1 MQGHITHLPVA
12 ELHHLGLQRLTTFAT
27 CLGPFAALALGACAG
42 RARPTAVSPAEIPAL
57 EQQARAQPGNATV
70 RFRLAAALAAA
81 NRCDTAVVVVQAA
94 QLLAPEDV
102 TGPLV
107 TGHCQEADGRYD
119 LAFQTYGN
127 FADAHPQTRGVAV
140 LRAKQQLA
148 LRAGAVQ
155 NARAA
160 LTHEAELTSQPPEPA
175 TLAVLP
181 MTVSGDSTYQPL
193 SRGLAE
199 LVTTDLALVRSLRL
213 VERVQVGA
221 LLDELKL
228 GQSGKVDPATAAR
241 VGHMLRA
248 ERMVQGVASISKN
261 APVQLSASLVAGD
274 GSVRAGSQVSG
285 PFKSLL
291 DLEKRLV
298 FDVAAG
304 LGIQLTDAE
313 RQRILAQGPKN
324 LTAFL
329 AYSDGITAL
338 DRGDY
343 AAAARAFSAS
353 VRADP
358 SFGAAQQGLQIA
370 QAAPTVE
377 GSGITEVTTV
387 VQTTEQNTEP
397 ATDPIGGA
405 ISSAGQ
411 DVAPTLSDQL
421 SQNTGGGTTDRQP
434 TVDDRG
440 IGSVTQASGIIRIIF
455 RRPP

>member
-1 MQGHITHLPVA
+1 VRT
-12 ELHHLGLQRLTTFAT
+12 
-27 CLGPFAALALGACAG
+27 
-42 RARPTAVSPAEIPAL
+42 TAVSPAEIPAL
-57 EQQARAQPGNATV
+57 VQQARAQPGNAAV
-70 RFRLAAALAAA
+70 RFRLAAGLAAA
-81 NRCDTAVVVVQAA
+81 SRCDTALVVTQAA

-102 TGPLV
+102 QGPLV
-107 TGHCQEADGRYD
+107 KGYCQEADSRYD
-119 LAFQTYGN
+119 LAFQTYRD
-127 FADAHPQTRGVAV
+127 FADAHPQARGVAV

-155 NARAA
+155 SARAA
-160 LTHEAELTSQPPEPA
+160 LTHEAELSSQPPQPA

-213 VERVQVGA
+213 VERMQVGA

-228 GQSGKVDPATAAR
+228 GQVGQVDPGTAAR
-241 VGHMLRA
+241 LGHMLRA
-248 ERMVQGVASISKN
+248 ERMVQGVATISKN
-261 APVQLSASLVAGD
+261 APVQLSASLVSSD

-285 PFKSLL
+285 SFKALL

-343 AAAARAFSAS
+343 QAASRAFSAS

-358 SFGAAQQGLQIA
+358 SFGAAQQGLQTS
-370 QAAPTVE
+370 QAAPAVA
-377 GSGITEVTTV
+377 GAGAGDLTTV
-387 VQTTEQNTEP
+387 VQTAEQNTEP
-397 ATDPIGGA
+397 VTDPVGGA
-405 ISSAGQ
+405 ISSATA
-411 DVAPTLSDQL
+411 DVAPTMTDQL
-421 SQNTGGGTTDRQP
+421 TQDTGGNTTDRQP

-440 IGSVTQASGIIRIIF
+440 IGSITRASGIIRIIF

>member
-1 MQGHITHLPVA
+1 MA
-12 ELHHLGLQRLTTFAT
+12 
-27 CLGPFAALALGACAG
+27 
-42 RARPTAVSPAEIPAL
+42 
-57 EQQARAQPGNATV
+57 
-70 RFRLAAALAAA
+70 
-81 NRCDTAVVVVQAA
+81 QAA
-94 QLLAPEDV
+94 QLLAPDDV

-107 TGHCQEADGRYD
+107 KGHCQEADGRFD
-119 LAFQTYGN
+119 LAFQTYRD

-148 LRAGAVQ
+148 LRSGAVQ
-155 NARAA
+155 SARAA
-160 LTHEAELTSQPPEPA
+160 LTHEAELSTQPAQPA

-181 MTVSGDSTYQPL
+181 LTVSGDSIYQPL

-199 LVTTDLALVRSLRL
+199 LMTTDLALVRSLRL
-213 VERVQVGA
+213 VERLQVGA
-221 LLDELKL
+221 LLDEMKL
-228 GQSGKVDPATAAR
+228 GQTTKVDPATAAR
-241 VGHMLRA
+241 MGHMLRA
-248 ERMVQGVASISKN
+248 ERMVQGVATISKT
-261 APVQLSASLVAGD
+261 APVQLSAALVSAD
-274 GSVRAGSQVSG
+274 GSVRAGSQVNGS
-285 PFKSLL
+285 FKALL

-343 AAAARAFSAS
+343 QAATRAFSAS

-358 SFGAAQQGLQIA
+358 SFGAAQQGLQTS
-370 QAAPTVE
+370 QTAPSVQ
-377 GSGITEVTTV
+377 GGGAGDLTTA
-387 VQTTEQNTEP
+387 VQTAEQNSEP
-397 ATDPIGGA
+397 PVDPIGGV
-405 ISSAGQ
+405 ISSGGQ
-411 DVAPTLSDQL
+411 DVAPTLTDQL
-421 SQNTGGGTTDRQP
+421 TTTGTGDNNTDRQP

-440 IGSVTQASGIIRIIF
+440 IGSITQASGIIRIIF

>member
-1 MQGHITHLPVA
+1 M
-12 ELHHLGLQRLTTFAT
+12 
-27 CLGPFAALALGACAG
+27 PFAALALGACAG
-42 RARPTAVSPAEIPAL
+42 RARTTAVTPAEIPGL
-57 EQQARAQPGNATV
+57 VQQARAQPGNAAV

-81 NRCDTAVVVVQAA
+81 NRCDTAVVVASAA
-94 QLLAPEDV
+94 QLLAPDDV

-107 TGHCQEADGRYD
+107 KGHCQEADSRFD
-119 LAFQTYGN
+119 LAFQTYRD
-127 FADAHPQTRGVAV
+127 FADAHPQARGVAV

-148 LRAGAVQ
+148 LRAGAIQ
-155 NARAA
+155 NAHAA
-160 LTHEAELTSQPPEPA
+160 LTHEAELTSQPPQPS

-213 VERVQVGA
+213 VERLQVGA
-221 LLDELKL
+221 LLDEMKL
-228 GQSGKVDPATAAR
+228 GQSGRVDPTTAAR
-241 VGHMLRA
+241 MGHMLRA
-248 ERMVQGVASISKN
+248 ERMVQGVATISKN
-261 APVQLSASLVAGD
+261 APVQLSASLVSGD
-274 GSVRAGSQVSG
+274 GTVRAGSQVSG
-285 PFKSLL
+285 PFKGLL

-304 LGIQLTDAE
+304 LGIQLTEAE

-343 AAAARAFSAS
+343 QAASRAFSAS

-358 SFGAAQQGLQIA
+358 SFGAAQQGLQTS
-370 QAAPTVE
+370 QTAP
-377 GSGITEVTTV
+377 GLSGTGAGDLTTV
-387 VQTTEQNTEP
+387 VQTAEQNSEP
-397 ATDPIGGA
+397 PTDPVGGA

-411 DVAPTLSDQL
+411 DVAPTLTDQL
-421 SQNTGGGTTDRQP
+421 TQDTGGNTTDRQP

-440 IGSVTQASGIIRIIF
+440 IGSITQASGIIRIIF

>member
-1 MQGHITHLPVA
+1 VA
-12 ELHHLGLQRLTTFAT
+12 
-27 CLGPFAALALGACAG
+27 
-42 RARPTAVSPAEIPAL
+42 
-57 EQQARAQPGNATV
+57 
-70 RFRLAAALAAA
+70 
-81 NRCDTAVVVVQAA
+81 QAA
-94 QLLAPEDV
+94 QLLAPDDV

-107 TGHCQEADGRYD
+107 KGHCQEADGRFD
-119 LAFQTYGN
+119 LAFQTYRD

-148 LRAGAVQ
+148 LRSGAVQ
-155 NARAA
+155 SARAA
-160 LTHEAELTSQPPEPA
+160 LTHEAELSTQPAQPA

-181 MTVSGDSTYQPL
+181 LTVSGDSIYQPL

-199 LVTTDLALVRSLRL
+199 LMTTDLALVRSLRL
-213 VERVQVGA
+213 VERLQVGA
-221 LLDELKL
+221 LLDEMKL
-228 GQSGKVDPATAAR
+228 GQTTKVDPATAAR
-241 VGHMLRA
+241 MGHMLRA
-248 ERMVQGVASISKN
+248 ERMVQGVATISKT
-261 APVQLSASLVAGD
+261 APVQLSAALVSAD
-274 GSVRAGSQVSG
+274 GSVRAGSQVNGS
-285 PFKSLL
+285 FKALL

-343 AAAARAFSAS
+343 QAAARAFSAS

-358 SFGAAQQGLQIA
+358 SFGAAQQGLQTS
-370 QAAPTVE
+370 QTAPSVQ
-377 GSGITEVTTV
+377 GGGAGDLTTV
-387 VQTTEQNTEP
+387 VQTAEQNSEP
-397 ATDPIGGA
+397 PVDPIGGV
-405 ISSAGQ
+405 ISSGGQ
-411 DVAPTLSDQL
+411 DVAPTLTDQL
-421 SQNTGGGTTDRQP
+421 TTTGTGDNNTDRQP

-440 IGSVTQASGIIRIIF
+440 IGSITQASGIIRIIF

>member
-1 MQGHITHLPVA
+1 M
-12 ELHHLGLQRLTTFAT
+12 
-27 CLGPFAALALGACAG
+27 
-42 RARPTAVSPAEIPAL
+42 
-57 EQQARAQPGNATV
+57 QQAHAQPGNAAV

-94 QLLAPEDV
+94 QLLAPDDV

-107 TGHCQEADGRYD
+107 KGYCQEADGRFD
-119 LAFQTYGN
+119 LAFQTYRD
-127 FADAHPQTRGVAV
+127 FAAAHPQTRGVAV

-148 LRAGAVQ
+148 LRSGAIQ
-155 NARAA
+155 SAHAA
-160 LTHEAELTSQPPEPA
+160 LTHEAELSSQPPQPS

-181 MTVSGDSTYQPL
+181 MTISGDSTYQPL

-213 VERVQVGA
+213 VERLQVGA
-221 LLDELKL
+221 LLDEMKL

-241 VGHMLRA
+241 MGHMLRA
-248 ERMVQGVASISKN
+248 ERMVQGVATITKT
-261 APVQLSASLVAGD
+261 APVQLSAALVSGD
-274 GSVRAGSQVSG
+274 GTVRAGSQVSG
-285 PFKSLL
+285 PFKGLL

-304 LGIQLTDAE
+304 LGIQLTEAE

-329 AYSDGITAL
+329 AYSEGITAL

-343 AAAARAFSAS
+343 QAASRAFSAS
-353 VRADP
+353 LRADP
-358 SFGAAQQGLQIA
+358 SFGAAQQGLQTS
-370 QAAPTVE
+370 QAAPTVS
-377 GSGITEVTTV
+377 SGGAGDLTTV
-387 VQTTEQNTEP
+387 VQTTEQNLEP
-397 ATDPIGGA
+397 PTDPVGSA
-405 ISSAGQ
+405 ISGGTQ
-411 DVAPTLSDQL
+411 DVAPTLTDQL
-421 SQNTGGGTTDRQP
+421 TGTGGSTTDRQP

-440 IGSVTQASGIIRIIF
+440 IGSITQASGIIRIIF

>member
-1 MQGHITHLPVA
+1 M
-12 ELHHLGLQRLTTFAT
+12 AT
-27 CLGPFAALALGACAG
+27 AG
-42 RARPTAVSPAEIPAL
+42 
-57 EQQARAQPGNATV
+57 
-70 RFRLAAALAAA
+70 
-81 NRCDTAVVVVQAA
+81 RCDTAVVVAQAA

-107 TGHCQEADGRYD
+107 QGHCQEADSRYD
-119 LAFQTYGN
+119 LAFQTYRD
-127 FADAHPQTRGVAV
+127 FADAHPQARGVAV
-140 LRAKQQLA
+140 LRAKQQFA

-160 LTHEAELTSQPPEPA
+160 LTHEADLSSQPPQPS

-181 MTVSGDSTYQPL
+181 MTVSGDSIYQPL

-213 VERVQVGA
+213 VERMQVGA
-221 LLDELKL
+221 LLDEMKL
-228 GQSGKVDPATAAR
+228 GQGGKVDPTTAAR
-241 VGHMLRA
+241 MGHMLRA
-248 ERMVQGVASISKN
+248 ERMVQGVATISKN
-261 APVQLSASLVAGD
+261 GPVQLSAALVSGD
-274 GSVRAGSQVSG
+274 GTVRAGSQVSG
-285 PFKSLL
+285 PFKGLL

-304 LGIQLTDAE
+304 LGIQLTEAE
-313 RQRILAQGPKN
+313 RQRILATGPKN

-343 AAAARAFSAS
+343 QAAARAFSAS

-358 SFGAAQQGLQIA
+358 SFGAAQQGLQTS
-370 QAAPTVE
+370 QAAPSI
-377 GSGITEVTTV
+377 SGTGAGDLTTV
-387 VQTTEQNTEP
+387 VQTAEQNTEP
-397 ATDPIGGA
+397 PTDPIGSA
-405 ISSAGQ
+405 ISSGSQ
-411 DVAPTLSDQL
+411 EVAPAAGDLIGQI
-421 SQNTGGGTTDRQP
+421 TGGNTTDRQP

-440 IGSVTQASGIIRIIF
+440 IGSITQASGIIRIIF

>member
-1 MQGHITHLPVA
+1 
-12 ELHHLGLQRLTTFAT
+12 LHHLGLLRSFAPAK
-27 CLGPFAALALGACAG
+27 LVFPVAALALGACAG
-42 RARPTAVSPAEIPAL
+42 RARTTAVTPAEIPGL
-57 EQQARAQPGNATV
+57 LQQAKAQPDNAAV
-70 RFRLAAALAAA
+70 RFRLAAGLAAA
-81 NRCDTAVVVVQAA
+81 GRCDTAVVVAQAA
-94 QLLAPEDV
+94 QVLAPDDV

-107 TGHCQEADGRYD
+107 TGHCQEADSRFD
-119 LAFQTYGN
+119 LAFQTYRD
-127 FADAHPQTRGVAV
+127 FADAHPKARGVAV

-148 LRAGAVQ
+148 LHASAVQ

-160 LTHEAELTSQPPEPA
+160 LAHEAELSSQPPQPS

-181 MTVSGDSTYQPL
+181 LTISGDSTYQPL

-213 VERVQVGA
+213 VERLQVGA
-221 LLDELKL
+221 LLDEMKL
-228 GQSGKVDPATAAR
+228 GASGKVDASTAAR
-241 VGHMLRA
+241 MGQMLRA

-261 APVQLSASLVAGD
+261 APVQLSASLVSGD
-274 GSVRAGSQVSG
+274 GTVRRGSQVSG
-285 PFKSLL
+285 SFKSLL

-304 LGIQLTDAE
+304 LGIQLTEAE

-324 LTAFL
+324 LTSFL

-343 AAAARAFSAS
+343 QAAQRAFSAS
-353 VRADP
+353 LRADP
-358 SFGAAQQGLQIA
+358 SFGAAQQGLQTS
-370 QAAPTVE
+370 QVAPSVAGGGAGE
-377 GSGITEVTTV
+377 LTTV
-387 VQTTEQNTEP
+387 VQTAEQVTEP
-397 ATDPIGGA
+397 TIDPVGGA
-405 ISSAGQ
+405 ISAAGQ
-411 DVAPTLSDQL
+411 DVAPTLTDQL
-421 SQNTGGGTTDRQP
+421 TQSTGGSTTDRQP

>member
-1 MQGHITHLPVA
+1 M
-12 ELHHLGLQRLTTFAT
+12 
-27 CLGPFAALALGACAG
+27 PFAALALGACAG
-42 RARPTAVSPAEIPAL
+42 RARTTAVTPAEIPAL
-57 EQQARAQPGNATV
+57 VQQARAQPGNATV

-81 NRCDTAVVVVQAA
+81 HRCDTAVVVAQAG

-102 TGPLV
+102 MGPLV
-107 TGHCQEADGRYD
+107 MGHCQEADSRFD
-119 LAFQTYGN
+119 LAFQTYRD
-127 FADAHPQTRGVAV
+127 FADAHPQARGVAA
-140 LRAKQQLA
+140 LRARQQLA
-148 LRAGAVQ
+148 LRAGAIQ
-155 NARAA
+155 NARTA
-160 LTHEAELTSQPPEPA
+160 LTHEAELSSQPPQPS

-221 LLDELKL
+221 LLDEMKL
-228 GQSGKVDPATAAR
+228 GQSAKVDPTTAAR

-248 ERMVQGVASISKN
+248 ERMVQGVATISKN
-261 APVQLSASLVAGD
+261 APVQLSAALVSGD
-274 GSVRAGSQVSG
+274 GTVRAGSQVSG
-285 PFKSLL
+285 PFKGLL

-304 LGIQLTDAE
+304 LGIQLTEAE

-329 AYSDGITAL
+329 AYSEGITAL

-343 AAAARAFSAS
+343 QAAARAFSAS

-358 SFGAAQQGLQIA
+358 SFGAAQQGLQTS
-370 QAAPTVE
+370 QAAPSV
-377 GSGITEVTTV
+377 SGAGAGDLTTV

-397 ATDPIGGA
+397 PTDPIGSA

-411 DVAPTLSDQL
+411 DVAPTLTDQL
-421 SQNTGGGTTDRQP
+421 TQSTGGNTTDRQP

>member
-1 MQGHITHLPVA
+1 MRT
-12 ELHHLGLQRLTTFAT
+12 
-27 CLGPFAALALGACAG
+27 
-42 RARPTAVSPAEIPAL
+42 TAVSPAEIPAL
-57 EQQARAQPGNATV
+57 VQQARAQPGNAAV
-70 RFRLAAALAAA
+70 RFRLAAGLAAA
-81 NRCDTAVVVVQAA
+81 SRCDTALVVTQAA

-102 TGPLV
+102 QGPLV
-107 TGHCQEADGRYD
+107 KGYCQEADSRYD
-119 LAFQTYGN
+119 LAFQTYRV
-127 FADAHPQTRGVAV
+127 FADAHPQARGVAV

-155 NARAA
+155 SARAA
-160 LTHEAELTSQPPEPA
+160 LTHEAELSSQPPQPA

-213 VERVQVGA
+213 VERMQVGA

-228 GQSGKVDPATAAR
+228 GQVGQVDPGTAAR
-241 VGHMLRA
+241 LGHMLRA
-248 ERMVQGVASISKN
+248 ERMVQGVATISKN
-261 APVQLSASLVAGD
+261 APVQLSASLVSSD

-285 PFKSLL
+285 SFKALL

-343 AAAARAFSAS
+343 QAASRAFSAS

-358 SFGAAQQGLQIA
+358 SFGAAQQGLQTS
-370 QAAPTVE
+370 QAAPAVA
-377 GSGITEVTTV
+377 GAGAGDLTTV
-387 VQTTEQNTEP
+387 VQTAEQNTEP
-397 ATDPIGGA
+397 VTDPVGGA
-405 ISSAGQ
+405 ISSATA
-411 DVAPTLSDQL
+411 DVAPTMTDQL
-421 SQNTGGGTTDRQP
+421 TQDTGGNTTDRQP

-440 IGSVTQASGIIRIIF
+440 IGSITRASGIIRIIF